1 VRGHVAVRAIA
12 SISGS
17 WDEDE
22 AVAALVDA
30 RDPTLMMAGTLEP
43 NLSYLR
49 GFWGQLVRPK
59 HQAAFQGAGHWDW
72 FGTEGGIQYCDP
84 DNRPRCGPYVWSAA
98 SEMLVG
104 FMTKYLYNRWQIPPH
119 LLGERYTE
127 QPWGFLGLPG
137 VSRHTCGPK
146 ARWEDP
152 MAPDPFK
159 VGEESWGFWLEADPW

>member
-1 VRGHVAVRAIA
+1 
-12 SISGS
+12 
-17 WDEDE
+17 
-22 AVAALVDA
+22 
-30 RDPTLMMAGTLEP
+30 
-43 NLSYLR
+43 
-49 GFWGQLVRPK
+49 
-59 HQAAFQGAGHWDW
+59 
-72 FGTEGGIQYCDP
+72 
-84 DNRPRCGPYVWSAA
+84 
-98 SEMLVG
+98 MLVG

-146 ARWEDP
+146 ARWDDP